1 MTETEQQIEQL
12 LVSLRGRQSELAS
25 EYQMN
30 CDAIEA
36 LETLLSG
43 GKVTSKQAQMFEN
56 VGDKPRVVSPPV
68 EIVATKTGDAKS
80 RLSPVLRN
88 LDSRLS
94 DSATFFNLSQRDAAR
109 KLLRMVGRPL
119 PMLDIL
125 AILKRAHYE
134 IRAKVP
140 YQSMFSVM
148 TRDAEI
154 VKQGKLWG
162 LKEWSRNGN
171 RIESNGGQHLQVHD
185 VPDVEERE
193 LQTGDADEN

>member
-12 LVSLRGRQSELAS
+12 LDNLRARQSELAS
-25 EYQMN
+25 EYKMN

-36 LETLLSG
+36 LETLVNG
-43 GKVTSKQAQMFEN
+43 GQVTSTQTQMFEN
-56 VGDKPRVVSPPV
+56 GEGATRVINPPV
-68 EIVATKTGDAKS
+68 EVVATKISDEKV
-80 RLSPVLRN
+80 RLSPVLRK

-109 KLLRMVGRPL
+109 KLLRMVGKPL

-125 AILKRAHYE
+125 AILKTAHYE
-134 IRAKVP
+134 IKAKVP

-148 TRDAEI
+148 TRDSEI

-162 LKEWSRNGN
+162 LKEWSRNGTQPIS
-171 RIESNGGQHLQVHD
+171 REQA
-185 VPDVEERE
+185 ERE
-193 LQTGDADEN
+193 FQENRERLAASQARVADQE